1 VLTKFLLPFRMG
13 GKLLAMGS
21 WTRDGGTG
29 PDDYAVFIST
39 TGECIIYAEPI
50 HPVRPHRR
58 WLASI
63 QSPNRSAGDVLSRP
77 VAIWGFDLAG
87 PCSSLAHSRDD
98 ARGSQARQLHRQ
110 DQRAIPRSVS
120 NDRNAIR
127 LAMPRI
133 PEGKPCRYQRADCG
147 ANDAASVRD
156 EHQHRGMVPIY
167 RHQCR
172 MLGASGDSLYFG
184 GNGAVIYK
192 YTGTQDGSSNITGIH
207 QSAYTDLGTTRN
219 KRFLRARPK
228 FLAPTGYDPPITVQ
242 TDYDNSTPAVN
253 TVAASSGGTQ
263 WDAGQWD
270 TFQWAGGTVPSLRWQ
285 GVSGQGSAVSIA
297 FGVSSGETLVYNG
310 TDLGFEAGNWL

>member
-1 VLTKFLLPFRMG
+1 M
-13 GKLLAMGS
+13 
-21 WTRDGGTG
+21 
-29 PDDYAVFIST
+29 PDAGRFWVIAFIS
-39 TGECIIYAEPI
+39 
-50 HPVRPHRR
+50 
-58 WLASI
+58 
-63 QSPNRSAGDVLSRP
+63 
-77 VAIWGFDLAG
+77 
-87 PCSSLAHSRDD
+87 
-98 ARGSQARQLHRQ
+98 
-110 DQRAIPRSVS
+110 
-120 NDRNAIR
+120 
-127 LAMPRI
+127 
-133 PEGKPCRYQRADCG
+133 G
-147 ANDAASVRD
+147 ATA
-156 EHQHRGMVPIY
+156 
-167 RHQCR
+167 
-172 MLGASGDSLYFG
+172 
-184 GNGAVIYK
+184 AVIYK